1 MSTSL
6 AHKDPD
12 HSELMDSI
20 YRHQRYIYDATRK
33 YYLLGRDRMIRGLAM
48 SPRESLLEIGCGTG
62 RNLAVAAKRYP
73 DIRLYGLDISQE
85 MLASAEK
92 TLLCLGRAEPKL
104 KLGDAAQLQAGDFG
118 VSGFDRIMI
127 SYALSMIPEW
137 EKTIEAALGALKPGG
152 SLHIADFGQQ
162 RRLPVWFRYGL
173 RNWLKR
179 FHVTP
184 RAELETVLRT
194 AAANGPYALEFH
206 SHARDYAWIA
216 VIRRKM
222 TV

>member
-1 MSTSL
+1 MSSY
-6 AHKDPD
+6 AAQKDPS

-20 YRHQRYIYDATRK
+20 YRRQRYIYDATRK
-33 YYLLGRDRMIRGLAM
+33 YYLLGRLDMT
-48 SPRESLLEIGCGTG
+48 PRQTLLEVGCGTG
-62 RNLAVAAKRYP
+62 RNLALAARRYP
-73 DIRLYGLDISQE
+73 DIRLHGLDISAE

-92 TLLCLGRAEPKL
+92 TLLCLGRAEPVL
-104 KLGDAAQLQAGDFG
+104 KLGDAALVQAADFG
-118 VSGFDRIMI
+118 VVGFDRIMI

-137 EKTIEAALGALKPGG
+137 EKTIEAALAALKPGG

-173 RNWLKR
+173 RSWLKR

-184 RAELETVLRT
+184 RAELEDVLRSLAGT
-194 AAANGPYALEFH
+194 GKFSLEFT

-216 VIRRKM
+216 VIRRK
-222 TV
+222 

>member
-6 AHKDPD
+6 AENEPN

-33 YYLLGRDRMIRGLAM
+33 YYLLGRDQMISGLQMA
-48 SPRESLLEIGCGTG
+48 PRQSLLEIGCGTG
-62 RNLAVAAKRYP
+62 RNLAVAARHHP
-73 DIRLYGLDISQE
+73 DIRLFGLDISQE

-92 TLLCLGRAEPKL
+92 TLLCLGRTEPVL
-104 KLGDAAQLQAGDFG
+104 KLGDAAELKAGDFG
-118 VSGFDRIMI
+118 VAGFDRIMI
-127 SYALSMIPEW
+127 SYALSMIPAW
-137 EKTIEAALGALKPGG
+137 EKTIEAALAALKPGG

-173 RNWLKR
+173 RSWLKR

-184 RAELETVLRT
+184 RAELETVLR
-194 AAANGPYALEFH
+194 AAAGRGPFEVDFR

-216 VIRRKM
+216 VIRR
-222 TV
+222 TSTI